1 LGAVAGAGAV
11 ETFGAGVVAAGV
23 LGVAGVAG
31 VLGAVLGAVL
41 VGAPG
46 GGAKTAALAALL
58 GRAMASTASS
68 HRAGLD
74 TDA

>member
-1 LGAVAGAGAV
+1 MASAGAV
-11 ETFGAGVVAAGV
+11 DTFGAGVVAAGV
-23 LGVAGVAG
+23 LGVAG

-68 HRAGLD
+68 HRAGLE